1 MVPIPIHVIR
11 PGKVEV
17 PWVHFEFGGFR
28 IMIVELVFTVG
39 DVVVMDA
46 FDNGSVAE
54 ILFNI

>member
-1 MVPIPIHVIR
+1 
-11 PGKVEV
+11 
-17 PWVHFEFGGFR
+17 
-28 IMIVELVFTVG
+28 MIVEIVFTVG